1 MPISQTPKLG
11 TSVDTGDLLT
21 QRKRNILNQVIQSKK
36 NLGIYKPS
44 LYDRGFE
51 LVNLQ
56 KQTGVDSELVLKTS
70 VDKEYPRR
78 FFRRG

>member
-1 MPISQTPKLG
+1 MPIAQTIKVA

-21 QRKRNILNQVIQSKK
+21 QRKRNILNQVVASKK
-36 NLGIYKPS
+36 ALGIHKPS

-51 LVNLQ
+51 LVNL
-56 KQTGVDSELVLKTS
+56 KAQTGLDSLLLPQQ
-70 VDKEYPRR
+70 DQKEIPRR

>member
-1 MPISQTPKLG
+1 MPVAQTIKTG
-11 TSVDTGDLLT
+11 TSVDVGDLLA
-21 QRKRNILNQVIQSKK
+21 QRKRSILNQVIKSKK
-36 NLGIYKPS
+36 VIGIYKPS

-56 KQTGVDSELVLKTS
+56 SQNGIDSQVIPSTTDKLV
-70 VDKEYPRR
+70 PRR

>member
-1 MPISQTPKLG
+1 MPIAQSIKVA

-21 QRKRNILNQVIQSKK
+21 QRKRDILNQVVASKK
-36 NLGIYKPS
+36 ALGIYKPS

-51 LVNLQ
+51 LVNLKAQ
-56 KQTGVDSELVLKTS
+56 NGLDSLLLPQNTF
-70 VDKEYPRR
+70 KEFPRQ